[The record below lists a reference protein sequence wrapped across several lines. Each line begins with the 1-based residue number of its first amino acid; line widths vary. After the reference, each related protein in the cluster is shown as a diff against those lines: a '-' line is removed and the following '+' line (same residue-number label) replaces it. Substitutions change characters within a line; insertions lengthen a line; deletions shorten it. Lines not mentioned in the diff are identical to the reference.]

1 MKHLTFFLFCLSI
14 CLQVQAEVI
23 SAADHGFHVQTVV
36 SIDAHPDEVYDAL
49 TRQIS
54 QWWDA
59 SHSYSGEGNNFYME
73 ARANGCFCEMLPNGG
88 SVMHMLIAHADP
100 GKTLRLLGGLGPLQ
114 EMGIHGA
121 MTFSLKETENGTE
134 LSMTYIV
141 SGYVKDGLTGL
152 APVVDQ
158 VLAGQ
163 VNRLKAFM
171 EK

>member
-1 MKHLTFFLFCLSI
+1 MKHLILLLLNLVFCVTL
-14 CLQVQAEVI
+14 QAEVI
-23 SAADHGFHVQTVV
+23 GASAHGFHVQSTLLIEA
-36 SIDAHPDEVYDAL
+36 SPLEVYDAL
-49 TRQIS
+49 TRQIG

-59 SHSYSGEGNNFYME
+59 DHSYSGEGSNFYLE
-73 ARANGCFCEMLPNGG
+73 ARANGCFCELLPNGG
-88 SVMHMLIAHADP
+88 SVLHMLVAHANP

-121 MTFSLKETENGTE
+121 MTFSFSETETGTE
-134 LSMTYIV
+134 LTLTYIV
-141 SGYVKDGLTGL
+141 SGYVKEGLTGL

-163 VNRLKAFM
+163 VGRLKNFV